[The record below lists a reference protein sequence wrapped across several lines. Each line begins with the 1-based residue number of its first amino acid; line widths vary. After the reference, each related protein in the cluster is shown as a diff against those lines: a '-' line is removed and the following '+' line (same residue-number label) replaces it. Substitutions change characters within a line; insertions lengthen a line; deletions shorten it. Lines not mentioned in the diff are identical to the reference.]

1 MFRRSTRLESLQAV
15 GFLHAIDELGA
26 LHAVFGIEQ
35 GEAAGV
41 APVRERNLERVA
53 DSPHGGHVVQH
64 GLLVGLQVVGA
75 ELVDNHR
82 DIVFYGPFL
91 CRDDTLEDGFH
102 AASPVV
108 VLEAVFDVR
117 WGALG
122 YTEVGAVFGPFFL
135 VVGEHEVLDGL
146 GLGPA
151 GALVRE
157 YKRFVGMDGVD
168 DVVVIQR
175 FAFRKYRDGVPFRI
189 AKDDGVLCIDCADGV
204 YVFLGGC
211 VPGWGFYGAVCHVG
225 LVQEFVEDVFALVA
239 CVVSRHVLP
248 NVGHHLD
255 VPCVLGTGDV
265 VAVVVFVVVD
275 YERHVVLAGPFHEG
289 VEYGEQV
296 LVVELEFDGVGSVGH
311 EFIAI
316 GGVAVEVD
324 GEAQR
329 LDSVFGHELH
339 VALVEFEFALEVG
352 LVFFKPVGD
361 VDTLVE
367 VLHRLFLERTADG
380 EIFGD
385 YHRGD
390 NRVQD
395 CHVGLVLRDFTRVL
409 EVEIVNREGVGNFV
423 ALRLEADGPD
433 VEGIECD
440 FFTPAALGQVLEA
453 DGHLLPFSG
462 CGHGCEMHVVVRH
475 VGGFH
480 VDFVLAAL
488 VPVADAAKIA
498 AVDSIGNKEPPA
510 HVRVVGVI
518 ALVERVVDGKCVQG
532 AVVCCRGER
541 VALLCYVRGRDNG
554 CAAVV
559 VIVVSVPARPDECAA
574 VTVFEVVDEQARS
587 GDRRNL
593 GGGVC
598 DGRGTRVDSGFA
610 GGGVGGFVDRA

>member
-1 MFRRSTRLESLQAV
+1 M
-15 GFLHAIDELGA
+15 
-26 LHAVFGIEQ
+26 
-35 GEAAGV
+35 
-41 APVRERNLERVA
+41 RERNLERVA

-91 CRDDTLEDGFH
+91 CRDDALEDGFH
-102 AASPVV
+102 VAVLVV
-108 VLEAVFDVR
+108 VLDGVLDVR

-122 YTEVGAVFGPFFL
+122 YAEVRAVFGPFFL
-135 VVGEHEVLDGL
+135 VIGEHEVLDGL

-157 YKRFVGMDGVD
+157 YEWFVGMDGVD

-175 FAFRKYRDGVPFRI
+175 FALRKYRDGVPFRI
-189 AKDDGVLCIDCADGV
+189 AKDDGVLCIDGADGV

-239 CVVSRHVLP
+239 RVVSRHVLP
-248 NVGHHLD
+248 YVRHHLG
-255 VPCVLGTGDV
+255 VSRVLRALCVI
-265 VAVVVFVVVD
+265 AVVVLVVVD
-275 YERHVVLAGPFHEG
+275 DERHFVLAGPFHEG
-289 VEYGEQV
+289 VEHGEQV
-296 LVVELEFDGVGSVGH
+296 LVVELEFDGVGRVGY
-311 EFIAI
+311 EFIAV

-324 GEAQR
+324 GEAQG
-329 LDSVFGHELH
+329 LDAVIGHELH
-339 VALVEFEFALEVG
+339 VTLVELEFALEVS

-361 VDTLVE
+361 VDALVE

-385 YHRGD
+385 YHCGD
-390 NRVQD
+390 DRVHD
-395 CHVGLVLRDFTRVL
+395 CHVGFVLLDFTRVL
-409 EVEIVNREGVGNFV
+409 EVEIVNREGVGYLV
-423 ALRLEADGPD
+423 AFRLEADGPD
-433 VEGIECD
+433 VERIECD

-453 DGHLLPFSG
+453 DGHLLPFTG

-475 VGGFH
+475 IGGFH

-488 VPVADAAKIA
+488 VPVADTAKAA
-498 AVDSIGNKEPPA
+498 AVNGIGNEKAPA

-518 ALVERVVDGKCVQG
+518 ALVERVVDGKCVLG
-532 AVVCCRGER
+532 TVVCCRGER

-554 CAAVV
+554 CTAVV
-559 VIVVSVPARPDECAA
+559 VIVVSVPARFNERAA

-587 GDRRNL
+587 SDGRDF
-593 GGGVC
+593 GGGVR
-598 DGRGTRVDSGFA
+598 DGRGTRLDDGFA
-610 GGGVGGFVDRA
+610 GGGVVGFVDGA